1 MPLSTGKIKATLG
14 YELHFWGLDE
24 VHFLCQLNKE
34 GEISRVTGS
43 SGEILEHHEQTQQNQ
58 QTKKGPYGG

>member
-1 MPLSTGKIKATLG
+1 MPLSTEKIKATLG

-43 SGEILEHHEQTQQNQ
+43 SGEISNTENRNRQN
-58 QTKKGPYGG
+58 